1 VEARDVVATGDA
13 LLAPVTRRLLERFA
27 GTLPDRS
34 GGPPPALQAAGAFRL
49 PEDLDTTYDY
59 LIGMLTTG
67 VGQIDASR

>member
-27 GTLPDRS
+27 GTLPDRG